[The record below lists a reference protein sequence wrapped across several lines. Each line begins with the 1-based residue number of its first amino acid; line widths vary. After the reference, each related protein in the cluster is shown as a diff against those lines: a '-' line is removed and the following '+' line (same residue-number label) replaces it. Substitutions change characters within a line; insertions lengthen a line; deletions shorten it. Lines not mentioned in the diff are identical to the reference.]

1 MPRVTAV
8 LVPSDTNIFQ
18 AVDWKNGR
26 CVATLFFFDHKEEY
40 SFAFTQ
46 FKSRRKPN
54 MAQAQALW
62 SWYEILFLFRAAQ
75 KPF

>member
-8 LVPSDTNIFQ
+8 VVPSDTKIFQ
-18 AVDWKNGR
+18 AVDWKKGR
-26 CVATLFFFDHKEEY
+26 CVATLLFFDYKAEY
-40 SFAFTQ
+40 SVAFTQ
-46 FKSRRKPN
+46 YFSRRKPN